1 MPIGVPRVFEWHQ
14 KARLLRAADPAMA
27 CATLALK
34 LQTELGVTVTGRQV
48 RDLLA
53 QEVKPS
59 PPAYA

>member
-1 MPIGVPRVFEWHQ
+1 VIEWHQ